1 MYMNTLPA
9 GARYRC
15 LASAWFCTAST
26 LTAQLLTAAHKSSVT
41 AALPL
46 ALDRND
52 KSPASSTFVGA
63 HGAIAWRNR
72 WDLNRKL
79 GPLFQSEYLE
89 TLDNSTVFDE

>member
-1 MYMNTLPA
+1 MYMYMYMYMYMNTLPA
-9 GARYRC
+9 GARYSC

-26 LTAQLLTAAHKSSVT
+26 LTAQLLTAAHKSSVA
-41 AALPL
+41 AALLL

-72 WDLNRKL
+72 WDLNPYRHSA
-79 GPLFQSEYLE
+79 PLR
-89 TLDNSTVFDE
+89 